1 VSGQFLA
8 DTNVVIWTISR
19 SDRLSARAKSTLA
32 DATKPIIVS
41 VASVWEIVLKHQ
53 AGKLVFDMTL
63 DLAIDHILY
72 GSPWTIAPITSEHLP
87 VLASLPMLHKDPF
100 DRILIAQARYQN
112 LTIITPD
119 EKIRNYDVR
128 TLW

>member
-19 SDRLSARAKSTLA
+19 SDRLSARARRTLA

-41 VASVWEIVLKHQ
+41 VASVWEIVVKHQ

-63 DLAIDHILY
+63 DLAIDQILY
-72 GSPWTIAPITSEHLP
+72 RSPWTIAPISSEHLP

-100 DRILIAQARYQN
+100 DRILIAQARYHN